1 MQIPQYP
8 ENTQAQL
15 ATPGERPAK
24 QDGEEPGPLRPLS
37 SFQQAMI
44 ALASVAMGAGMTINF
59 VVVSPYARTVG
70 PNGLPEM
77 MVAGILVFSAALYA
91 LAIPKWGEI
100 ADRYGRKRVMVF
112 SLWAMGLTNMLFL
125 FTLEAADAGYL
136 GGTATIFLS
145 LVFVRIWF
153 GLLSP
158 GLQPASFAA
167 ITDATTAKTRAAGM
181 GMLGAAMSVGSVIG
195 PAVAAVLAPF
205 GALVPLWAS
214 IIFCML
220 CGSAIGFAL
229 PKTRGQ
235 RAAAERPKPLR
246 ARDPRVLPHLTF
258 IFIYFLG
265 VAMIQQTLGW
275 FIEDR
280 YDLGRRDAVLFTG
293 IAFACLAGM
302 MVVIQFGYVQPRKPD
317 PSRVLPIGLFLVAL
331 GYIGA
336 NLIHPFWALCICFAF
351 VGFGAALAVPAANA
365 LGSLS
370 VDREE
375 QAGAAALLSAAP
387 PAAFIFGPLIGAGL
401 FQLAKPLPFYI
412 AATVMFVLT
421 IYALQRGK
429 AQTTSH

>member
-1 MQIPQYP
+1 MSETEIDI
-8 ENTQAQL
+8 E
-15 ATPGERPAK
+15 TPI
-24 QDGEEPGPLRPLS
+24 RPLS
-37 SFQQAMI
+37 TFQQAMI

-59 VVVSPYARTVG
+59 VVVSPYARGIG

-100 ADRYGRKRVMVF
+100 ANRYGRKRVMVF
-112 SLWAMGLTNMLFL
+112 SLWAMGLTNMVFL
-125 FTLEAADAGYL
+125 FTLEAANAGQL
-136 GGTATIFLS
+136 GGTITIFLS

-167 ITDATTAKTRAAGM
+167 ITDATTPKTRAAGM

-195 PAVAAVLAPF
+195 PAAAAVLAPF

-214 IIFCML
+214 IIFCL
-220 CGSAIGFAL
+220 FVGTIIGFAL
-229 PKTRGQ
+229 PKTRAQ
-235 RAAAERPKPLR
+235 RTATERPKPLR
-246 ARDPRVLPHLTF
+246 ARDPRVFPHLMF
-258 IFIYFLG
+258 LFSYFFA

-280 YDLGRRDAVLFTG
+280 YGLDEKAAVLYTG

-302 MVVIQFGYVQPRKPD
+302 MVLIQFGYVQPRKPN
-317 PSRVLPIGLFLVAL
+317 PAKVLPVGLILVAVSYL
-331 GYIGA
+331 AVNVIQ
-336 NLIHPFWALCICFAF
+336 PFWAICIAF
-351 VGFGAALAVPAANA
+351 VIVGAGAALAVPAANA

-370 VDREE
+370 VKREE

-387 PAAFIFGPLIGAGL
+387 PAAFIFGPLIGAGF
-401 FQLAKPLPFYI
+401 FQIAKPLPFYI
-412 AATVMFVLT
+412 AAAMMFVLAA
-421 IYALQRGK
+421 YALHRSR
-429 AQTTSH
+429 AET